1 MARRSRRPLRLR
13 RLGLARTGKV
23 AVIGVGNLLLKDE
36 GVGIHVVRE
45 LQKNGLPERVKI
57 IDGGLGGMGLLDFFQ
72 EASKVLLVDAADMNL
87 KIGAVVRFTP
97 DEVRG
102 RSISRPRFSAHDLDL
117 LDVLELAR
125 ELKRCP
131 ARKSASARKNS
142 VESRWNLNDW
152 PITPAISGPWPG
164 T

>member
-1 MARRSRRPLRLR
+1 MA
-13 RLGLARTGKV
+13 GTGKV

-45 LQKNGLPERVKI
+45 LQKNCLPERVKI
-57 IDGGLGGMGLLDFFQ
+57 LDGGLGGMGLLDFFQ

-102 RSISRPRFSAHDLDL
+102 RSISRPRFSSHDLDL

-131 ARKSASARKNS
+131 METVIIGIQPGEVSWGIGLTPEVQASVPR
-142 VESRWNLNDW
+142 
-152 PITPAISGPWPG
+152 AIEMILKEIDPEAYLPSY
-164 T
+164 

>member
-1 MARRSRRPLRLR
+1 MGLWMQFLCHLSR
-13 RLGLARTGKV
+13 
-23 AVIGVGNLLLKDE
+23 
-36 GVGIHVVRE
+36 
-45 LQKNGLPERVKI
+45 
-57 IDGGLGGMGLLDFFQ
+57 LLDFFQ

-102 RSISRPRFSAHDLDL
+102 RSISRPRFSSHDLDL

-131 ARKSASARKNS
+131 MKTVIIGIQPGEVSWGIGLTPEVQASVPR
-142 VESRWNLNDW
+142 
-152 PITPAISGPWPG
+152 AIEMIMKEIDPEYPLPS
-164 T
+164 

>member
-1 MARRSRRPLRLR
+1 
-13 RLGLARTGKV
+13 LAKTGKL

-45 LQKNGLPERVKI
+45 LQKNGMPERVKI
-57 IDGGLGGMGLLDFFQ
+57 LDGGLGGIGLLDLFQ
-72 EASKVLLVDAADMNL
+72 DAPKVLLVDAADMNL
-87 KIGAVVRFTP
+87 KTGAVVRFTP

-102 RSISRPRFSAHDLDL
+102 RSSSRPRFSSHDLDL

-131 ARKSASARKNS
+131 AEMVIIGIQPGEVSWGTGLTPEVQASVPRAIAMILKEIGPSASLRS
-142 VESRWNLNDW
+142 
-152 PITPAISGPWPG
+152 
-164 T
+164 